1 MQSKNELSNPSQP
14 VRTRL
19 VTSAIPQHY
28 IVRPNR
34 LETVFLAAASVVT
47 GILLVAY
54 LMAARGMDDDATQL
68 YRILLGVL
76 FLACFAYTLK
86 NVWSWLE
93 VDGEQLRYHV
103 WRQRTLNFTFSDLLF
118 VQTKRNTLLFQG
130 RSRSTLFRLRV
141 NMENAG
147 ILLAELRSRNVTIS
161 ESVPAD
167 SEVLTPGPHEIT
179 EDFELPDAAPA
190 RYTLARPWWLKGLVA
205 LAAVCFAALLIY
217 SVLLDTPLFMAAIAV
232 IGMVLSLV
240 YAVRFQAE
248 RMEVAD
254 GRVRYRSVRFQTS
267 EFSLDDVASV
277 RQRITFA
284 MFFPLSAA
292 ELLDQ
297 EGRVLA
303 CSSGTCANNGLLLA
317 DLTDRGIPFTY

>member
-1 MQSKNELSNPSQP
+1 MQSKSELSNPSQP

-34 LETVFLAAASVVT
+34 LETVFLAAASIVT

-54 LMAARGMDDDATQL
+54 LMAARGMDGDATQL

-179 EDFELPDAAPA
+179 EEFELPDAAPA
-190 RYTLARPWWLKGLVA
+190 RYTLARPWWLKGLLV

-232 IGMVLSLV
+232 IGVVLSLV

-248 RMEVAD
+248 RLEVAD

-292 ELLDQ
+292 ELLDK

>member
-1 MQSKNELSNPSQP
+1 MQSKTELSNPARP

-47 GILLVAY
+47 GILLAAY
-54 LMAARGMDDDATQL
+54 LIAARGMDDDATQL

-86 NVWSWLE
+86 NLWSWLE
-93 VDGEQLRYHV
+93 VDGEQMHYHV
-103 WRQRTLNFTFSDLLF
+103 WRQRTMDFTFSDLLF

-147 ILLAELRSRNVTIS
+147 ILLAELRSRNVTID
-161 ESVPAD
+161 ESAPAD
-167 SEVLTPGPHEIT
+167 PQVLTPGPHQIT
-179 EDFELPDAAPA
+179 EEFDLPDAAPA
-190 RYTLARPWWLKGLVA
+190 QYTLTRPWWLKGLLV

-217 SVLLDTPLFMAAIAV
+217 SVLLDTPLLMAAIAV
-232 IGMVLSLV
+232 VGMVLTLV

-248 RMEVAD
+248 RLEVAD
-254 GRVRYRSVRFQTS
+254 GRVRCRNARFQTS
-267 EFSLDDVASV
+267 EFSLDDVAAV

-303 CSSGTCANNGLLLA
+303 RSSGTCTDSGLLLA

>member
-1 MQSKNELSNPSQP
+1 
-14 VRTRL
+14 
-19 VTSAIPQHY
+19 
-28 IVRPNR
+28 
-34 LETVFLAAASVVT
+34 
-47 GILLVAY
+47 
-54 LMAARGMDDDATQL
+54 
-68 YRILLGVL
+68 
-76 FLACFAYTLK
+76 
-86 NVWSWLE
+86 
-93 VDGEQLRYHV
+93 
-103 WRQRTLNFTFSDLLF
+103 
-118 VQTKRNTLLFQG
+118 
-130 RSRSTLFRLRV
+130 
-141 NMENAG
+141 MENAG

-161 ESVPAD
+161 ESIPAD
-167 SEVLTPGPHEIT
+167 PQVLTPGPHEIT
-179 EDFELPDAAPA
+179 EEFELPDAAPA

-248 RMEVAD
+248 RLEVAD
-254 GRVRYRSVRFQTS
+254 GRVRCRSVRFQTS